1 MSAFIYMQELDYTLV
16 ITRMAYVPPHK
27 RVPAGDAAAAIS
39 SSSTA
44 ARRRVEGDAS
54 IPFYTS
60 HELEDCLGVNHLH
73 TLSNSL
79 ASPDSL
85 TAIIIHDGQHPEW
98 PPTIMCKTNVEILPS
113 DATDETHEYPLF
125 KEAPFR
131 RTGREKAFEFDGW
144 WRIVV
149 INFLEPRSEELVAM
163 LDKKFSRPQRRGGFG
178 SGRRDQGQAR
188 TVEAWTSSL
197 NRRWAVVS
205 LEKNTARKDNPVN
218 EFAVTTQRLRR
229 LRDEQMSL
237 QISSESV
244 NLQSS
249 PNVALLSKEDLDR
262 SVSPFDSGELSF

>member
-1 MSAFIYMQELDYTLV
+1 
-16 ITRMAYVPPHK
+16 MAYVPPHK

-79 ASPDSL
+79 ASPHSL

-205 LEKNTARKDNPVN
+205 LEKNTA
-218 EFAVTTQRLRR
+218 TQRLRR

>member
-163 LDKKFSRPQRRGGFG
+163 LDKKFSRPQRRGVFG

-205 LEKNTARKDNPVN
+205 LEKNTARKENTVN
-218 EFAVTTQRLRR
+218 EFAETTQRLRR

-249 PNVALLSKEDLDR
+249 PNVALLSKENLDR
-262 SVSPFDSGELSF
+262 SVSPSDSGELSF